1 MATSS
6 ALGQIEGLPASA
18 ALSSGT
24 PCATSTMRALANNLN
39 SLADERSRVLVSFPQ
54 RSTTGGGIAI
64 KGPTASVWERLYSFG
79 PFPVLVGP
87 TGLPYPIRARVGGR
101 SNGAATSTL
110 RIGACIAARANAE
123 MQATTVGANIIQ
135 SATFTSATNAW
146 RDPTVAKVT
155 LTLDASFVPTP
166 LAIVDAVSSGRPA
179 SVAAVMV
186 VIEVWA
192 FSTVAGACACT
203 QVYAAEQVAL

>member
-6 ALGQIEGLPASA
+6 ALGQIDGLPASA
-18 ALSSGT
+18 AAVSST
-24 PCATSTMRALANNLN
+24 PCATSTMRSLANNLN

-54 RSTTGGGIAI
+54 RSTTTGGIGVKI
-64 KGPTASVWERLYSFG
+64 PTANVWERLYSFG
-79 PFPVLVGP
+79 PFPVLVGAD
-87 TGLPYPIRARVGGR
+87 GLPYPIRARVGGR

-110 RIGACIAARANAE
+110 RIGACIEARANAE
-123 MQATTVGANIIQ
+123 MQATTIGANIIQ
-135 SATFTSATNAW
+135 TASFTSATNAW

-155 LTLDASFVPTP
+155 LTLDSTFLPTP
-166 LAIVDAVSSGRPA
+166 YAIVDAVSSGTPA

-186 VIEVWA
+186 VIEVWS

-203 QVYAAEQVAL
+203 QVYAAEQCPL